1 MSLASRQ
8 FGPNSKGTGSLLM
21 YLKQK
26 NEISHIIFENKLDR
40 TKLKQGNNAAEQGEM
55 QGT

>member
-8 FGPNSKGTGSLLM
+8 FGPNSKGTVSLLM

-26 NEISHIIFENKLDR
+26 TEISHIIFENKLDR